1 MSASII
7 RARTI
12 LTEPADRR
20 HWHQIEDGAV
30 LQRDGVIAEIG
41 PAAELI
47 ARHPEIPVLGT
58 GRQVHA
64 AGLCQRP
71 PPCRVDPG
79 AARLARHAAR
89 AVVCDPAGSA
99 AGRSLPRHALLRVR
113 DDRLRA
119 SPPCSICRAA
129 LPGDLAAVEAGV
141 GEVIRAYQ
149 DIGMRVSH
157 SLMLRDQNRLV
168 YHDDREFTASL
179 PAELRPALQRHF
191 ARFPLNLADYGALFE
206 QLRAKHHDK
215 ERVKIQLAPANLH
228 WCSDAALEML
238 ADLSARY
245 EAPMHM
251 HLVETAYQKE
261 YARRRG
267 GGTALDY
274 IDRFGFLGPRLT
286 LGHGVW
292 LNEAD
297 LDRIAATGT
306 HICHNCSSNF
316 RLRSGVA
323 PLNAFEARGIDT
335 AIGLDEA
342 GINDDRD
349 MLQEMR
355 MVLRAH
361 RVPGMADEDVPST
374 GQVLRM
380 ATSGGAATTPYGSHI
395 GTFAVGKAADLV
407 LIDWDKLAYPYL
419 DPETSVLDAVI
430 QRAKSDGVD
439 LVMVA
444 GEVVYE
450 GGRFTRVD
458 RDAAL
463 RELHESL
470 QHALADDEIE
480 RRGPVKGAA
489 APRPAFLRRLFRPR
503 NPPAL
508 LPPELTRLNNPPPTR
523 RNDELD
529 ASADP
534 TSEMRPPFRD
544 VTISAI

>member
-1 MSASII
+1 MPASII
-7 RARTI
+7 RACTI
-12 LTEPADRR
+12 FTEPADRR
-20 HWHQIEDGAV
+20 SWQQIEDGAV

-41 PAAELI
+41 SAVELT
-47 ARHPEIPVLGT
+47 AKHPEVPVLGT
-58 GRQVHA
+58 GRQVM
-64 AGLCQRP
+64 
-71 PPCRVDPG
+71 
-79 AARLARHAAR
+79 
-89 AVVCDPAGSA
+89 
-99 AGRSLPRHALLRVR
+99 
-113 DDRLRA
+113 
-119 SPPCSICRAA
+119 
-129 LPGDLAAVEAGV
+129 LPGFVNAHHHIGLTPVQLGSPDMPLELWFVTRLVSRRIDLYLDTLYSAFEMIASGITTVQHLHGWLPGGREAVENGA

-149 DIGMRVSH
+149 DIGMRVSY
-157 SLMLRDQNRLV
+157 SFAFRDQNRLV
-168 YHDDREFTASL
+168 YHDDKEFTASL
-179 PAELRPALQRHF
+179 PAELQPALQRHF
-191 ARFPLNLADYGALFE
+191 ARFGLTLADYGALFQ
-206 QLRAKHHDK
+206 QLQAKHHEK

-267 GGTALDY
+267 EDTALDY

-292 LNEAD
+292 LSEAD

-316 RLRSGVA
+316 RLRSGIA
-323 PLNAFEARGIDT
+323 PLNAFEKRGINT

-361 RVPGMADEDVPST
+361 RVPGMVDKDVPSA

-380 ATSGGAATTPYGSHI
+380 ATTGGAATTPYGGHI
-395 GTFAVGKAADLV
+395 GILAVGKAADLV

-419 DPETSVLDAVI
+419 DRETSVLDAVI
-430 QRAKSDGVD
+430 QRAKTDGVD

-450 GGRFTRVD
+450 GGRFTRID
-458 RDAAL
+458 RAAAL
-463 RELHESL
+463 RELHDSL
-470 QHALADDEIE
+470 QHTLADDEIE
-480 RRGPVKGAA
+480 RRK
-489 APRPAFLRRLFRPR
+489 LSK
-503 NPPAL
+503 AL
-508 LPPELTRLNNPPPTR
+508 LPHVRRFYAGYFDPEAHMPYY
-523 RNDELD
+523 
-529 ASADP
+529 
-534 TSEMRPPFRD
+534 RPSSR
-544 VTISAI
+544 V

>member
-1 MSASII
+1 VQH
-7 RARTI
+7 
-12 LTEPADRR
+12 L
-20 HWHQIEDGAV
+20 HGW
-30 LQRDGVIAEIG
+30 
-41 PAAELI
+41 
-47 ARHPEIPVLGT
+47 
-58 GRQVHA
+58 
-64 AGLCQRP
+64 
-71 PPCRVDPG
+71 
-79 AARLARHAAR
+79 
-89 AVVCDPAGSA
+89 
-99 AGRSLPRHALLRVR
+99 
-113 DDRLRA
+113 
-119 SPPCSICRAA
+119 
-129 LPGDLAAVEAGV
+129 LPGDLTAVEAGA

-149 DIGMRVSH
+149 DIGMRVSY
-157 SLMLRDQNRLV
+157 SFALRDQNRLV
-168 YHDDREFTASL
+168 YQDEKQFTESL
-179 PAELRPALQRHF
+179 PVELRPPLERHL
-191 ARFPLNLADYGALFE
+191 ARFQISLADYGALFE
-206 QLRAKHHDK
+206 QLYAKHHDK

-228 WCSDAALEML
+228 WCSDTALRML
-238 ADLSARY
+238 ADYSERY
-245 EAPMHM
+245 NAPMHM

-316 RLRSGVA
+316 RLRSGLA
-323 PLNAFEARGIDT
+323 PLNFFEKHGINT

-361 RVPGMADEDVPST
+361 RVPGMDEDDVPSV

-380 ATSGGAATTPYGSHI
+380 ATSGGAMTTPFGSRI
-395 GTFAVGKAADLV
+395 GSLAVGKAADLV
-407 LIDWDKLAYPYL
+407 LIDWDKVAYPYL
-419 DPETSVLDAVI
+419 DPETSVLDAVV
-430 QRAKSDGVD
+430 QRGRTDAVD

-463 RELHESL
+463 RELYQSL
-470 QHALADDEIE
+470 EKPLTEDEVE
-480 RRGPVKGAA
+480 RRQLSK
-489 APRPAFLRRLFRPR
+489 
-503 NPPAL
+503 AL
-508 LPPELTRLNNPPPTR
+508 LPHARRFYTGYFDPEAHQPYYRASSR
-523 RNDELD
+523 R
-529 ASADP
+529 
-534 TSEMRPPFRD
+534 
-544 VTISAI
+544 